1 MGQVSAQY
9 QRPTLPQSDMPY
21 TLYGSPGSG
30 SAAVEM
36 ALRAAD
42 LEYRVVRTSEWEP
55 GPALRELQAI
65 NPLGQI
71 PTLILPGGT
80 VLTESAAILIHLGL
94 AHPGHGLLPETL
106 DERAVTLR
114 GLVFIAANCYPAVSI
129 SDYPARWTTATTQPA
144 QERVRSAARAQL
156 HRSWDIFAGAFGA
169 ELARTQADPGALA
182 FLSVVV
188 SRWSGAR
195 QHLKAK
201 RADFEHLLLGLE
213 AHPRIAAVLHEH
225 RDA

>member
-1 MGQVSAQY
+1 MRQASAQFDSPNLS
-9 QRPTLPQSDMPY
+9 QPDMSH

-42 LEYRVVRTSEWEP
+42 LEYRVVRASEWEP

-71 PTLILPGGT
+71 PTLVLPGGT
-80 VLTESAAILIHLGL
+80 VMTESAAILIHLGL
-94 AHPGHGLLPETL
+94 EHPRHGLLPERP
-106 DERAVTLR
+106 DERAVSLR

-129 SDYPARWTTATTQPA
+129 SDYPGRWTTATTKPA
-144 QERVRSAARAQL
+144 QERVRTAARSQL
-156 HRSWDIFAGAFGA
+156 HRSWEIFADAFGA

-188 SRWSGAR
+188 SRWSGTR
-195 QHLKAK
+195 QHLKSK
-201 RADFEHLLLGLE
+201 RVTFEGLLVGLE
-213 AHPRIAAVLHEH
+213 AHPKVAAVLQEH